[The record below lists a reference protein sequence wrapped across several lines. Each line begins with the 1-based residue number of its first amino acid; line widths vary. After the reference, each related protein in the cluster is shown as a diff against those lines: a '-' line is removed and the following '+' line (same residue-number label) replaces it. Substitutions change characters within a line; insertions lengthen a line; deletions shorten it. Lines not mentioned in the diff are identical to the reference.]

1 MKIMIFGFIGIMAIV
16 FAIGYILPSERT
28 SSRKATIKAPP
39 EIVFSK
45 VTSIGNQEWRSNVG
59 RVEVTNS
66 AQGQEVWIETPKKG
80 PPLKFRTKVK
90 IPLSR
95 FEIEII
101 DNPSFSFGGHWI
113 GTFNPVGEGET
124 VVVFTE
130 KVIVTGVIPKI
141 MSHLFF
147 DVDQSVETYIND
159 LKKAIE

>member
-1 MKIMIFGFIGIMAIV
+1 MKIIIFVFIGIIVIV

-28 SSRKATIKAPP
+28 ATRKATIKAPP

-45 VTSIGNQEWRSNVG
+45 VTSIANQEWRSNVG

-66 AQGQEVWIETPKKG
+66 TQGQEIWIETPKKG

-90 IPLSR
+90 TPVSR

-101 DNPSFSFGGHWI
+101 DNPSFGGHWV

-124 VVVFTE
+124 EVEFTE
-130 KVIVTGVIPKI
+130 KVIVTGIFPKI

-147 DVDQSVETYIND
+147 DVDQSVETYISD
-159 LKKAIE
+159 LKKATE